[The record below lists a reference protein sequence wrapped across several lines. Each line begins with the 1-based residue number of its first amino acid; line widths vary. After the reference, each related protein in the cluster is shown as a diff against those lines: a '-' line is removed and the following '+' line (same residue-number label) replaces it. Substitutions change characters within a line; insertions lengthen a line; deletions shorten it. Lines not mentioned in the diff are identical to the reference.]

1 MSVIR
6 EPHWRPAVLVINPD
20 LPKYGAKAHEF
31 CNTIGLAENFS
42 VGLVTQLVKASEWV
56 DVRRLESHG
65 VSVYVAEAAD
75 GIREGG
81 ARERGAPSGASPS
94 SSPHPRLRAF
104 LRSGYGF
111 MSLFFPRPSEVYDA
125 RRTLANLAGPMRRAL
140 AERRWDKIVI
150 IQSRSAEWL
159 DWLPPHTPTL
169 LVLHDVRTM
178 VWRRQFQV
186 AAGLARRFR
195 ALVTAAKYWSYER
208 HYFRRAAG
216 VICLTEVD
224 ARLVRRWFGT
234 PPLAVVPLPV
244 DSDYF
249 RPMPPVAAGPPSLL
263 FPGMMDHYPNIDA
276 ALWFVRE
283 IYPRLRRAH
292 PQLLFVVAGMRPPR
306 EILALDGRDGITV
319 TGEVPDMRPFFRAAS
334 VVVVPLRIGSGARN
348 KILEAWACG
357 RPVVSTTVG
366 AEGLDFA
373 DGRDLSLADDPDTF
387 AAAVGALL
395 EQAGRRAAL
404 VEGGFAAVRAHAP
417 ARVAARYREAVAA
430 AGPKLPAGAR
440 GPMRIAIDMRWM
452 TPGSAGGLEQ
462 QARALV
468 ETLIAIDRVNRYTL
482 IVPSEC
488 RADFD
493 LRGRRN
499 FRIVCRNSPAADA
512 RRLGRALARRLGAA
526 LGGSAARWPDRWALG
541 DLHRLDCE
549 LAYSFTGFINPEL
562 WELRHVIALPDIQHE
577 FFPEFFSPAV
587 QAERRRLFD
596 QSLGRAAHIC
606 AMSEY
611 TRRTLIERLGIPTG
625 RISVTQLAAGAAYRP
640 PLAGSQAATAET
652 LGRRYGLEPRTYFF
666 FPAHSWHHK
675 NHATAIRAL
684 ASLRDRFGVTMTL
697 ACAGS
702 AREAQPELERLTGE
716 LGLTKQVRFLGYV
729 EHADMPRL
737 YQGAA
742 ALVFP
747 SRFEGFGMP
756 VLEAMACGTPV
767 ICADATSLPEVA
779 GEAAL
784 CLPPLDVEGWADAM
798 HRIVTDD
805 GLRQRL
811 IERGFE
817 RQGHFSWRR
826 HALETLAVFAA
837 VYHGQVQSAGPVGRE
852 AAVEVHQ

>member
-1 MSVIR
+1 
-6 EPHWRPAVLVINPD
+6 
-20 LPKYGAKAHEF
+20 
-31 CNTIGLAENFS
+31 
-42 VGLVTQLVKASEWV
+42 
-56 DVRRLESHG
+56 
-65 VSVYVAEAAD
+65 
-75 GIREGG
+75 
-81 ARERGAPSGASPS
+81 
-94 SSPHPRLRAF
+94 
-104 LRSGYGF
+104 
-111 MSLFFPRPSEVYDA
+111 
-125 RRTLANLAGPMRRAL
+125 
-140 AERRWDKIVI
+140 
-150 IQSRSAEWL
+150 
-159 DWLPPHTPTL
+159 
-169 LVLHDVRTM
+169 
-178 VWRRQFQV
+178 
-186 AAGLARRFR
+186 
-195 ALVTAAKYWSYER
+195 
-208 HYFRRAAG
+208 
-216 VICLTEVD
+216 
-224 ARLVRRWFGT
+224 
-234 PPLAVVPLPV
+234 
-244 DSDYF
+244 
-249 RPMPPVAAGPPSLL
+249 
-263 FPGMMDHYPNIDA
+263 
-276 ALWFVRE
+276 
-283 IYPRLRRAH
+283 
-292 PQLLFVVAGMRPPR
+292 
-306 EILALDGRDGITV
+306 
-319 TGEVPDMRPFFRAAS
+319 
-334 VVVVPLRIGSGARN
+334 
-348 KILEAWACG
+348 
-357 RPVVSTTVG
+357 
-366 AEGLDFA
+366 
-373 DGRDLSLADDPDTF
+373 
-387 AAAVGALL
+387 
-395 EQAGRRAAL
+395 
-404 VEGGFAAVRAHAP
+404 
-417 ARVAARYREAVAA
+417 
-430 AGPKLPAGAR
+430 
-440 GPMRIAIDMRWM
+440 MRWM
-452 TPGSAGGLEQ
+452 TPGSAVGLEQ

-468 ETLIAIDRVNRYTL
+468 ETLIAIDGVNRYTL

-499 FRIVCRNSPAADA
+499 FRIVCRNSPAADV

-526 LGGSAARWPDRWALG
+526 LGGSAARWPDRWALA

-596 QSLGRAAHIC
+596 QSLARAAHIC

-611 TRRTLIERLGIPTG
+611 TRRTLVERLGIPAG
-625 RISVTQLAAGAAYRP
+625 WISVTQLAAGAAYRP
-640 PLAGSQAATAET
+640 PLAESQAATAER
-652 LGRRYGLEPRTYFF
+652 LARRYGLKPRAYFF

-684 ASLRDRFGVTMTL
+684 ATLRDRFGVTMTL

-716 LGLTKQVRFLGYV
+716 LDLTKQVRFLGYV

-805 GLRQRL
+805 ELRQRL

-817 RQGHFSWRR
+817 RQRHFSWRR

-837 VYHGQVQSAGPVGRE
+837 VYHGQAQSAGPVESE